1 MFQTTNQSCF
11 IYQKT
16 SNPPGL
22 IVVSHDIPTRS
33 KCVPGLMSSFFSVNF
48 PIFFTF
54 FSVVSMMLPCL
65 ILFDDEFPIF
75 QAQKCQDS
83 YLFLY
88 LSLLNHIF
96 FILFW
101 LNITNPSHAAA
112 CRQRNAAEML
122 CLGAAIDGVRQARA
136 ELQVL
141 RAHALS
147 ILAEAEQKMG

>member
-1 MFQTTNQSCF
+1 MCARAD
-11 IYQKT
+11 
-16 SNPPGL
+16 
-22 IVVSHDIPTRS
+22 VV
-33 KCVPGLMSSFFSVNF
+33 
-48 PIFFTF
+48 IFLSELPHLFHI

-75 QAQKCQDS
+75 HAQKCQDS

-88 LSLLNHIF
+88 LSLLNHIC

-101 LNITNPSHAAA
+101 FNITNPSHAAA